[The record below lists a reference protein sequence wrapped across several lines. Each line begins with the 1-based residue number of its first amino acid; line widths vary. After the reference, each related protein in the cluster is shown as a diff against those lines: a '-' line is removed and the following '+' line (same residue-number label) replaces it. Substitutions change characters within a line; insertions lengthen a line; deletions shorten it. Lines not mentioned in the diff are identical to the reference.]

1 MIEHLAKQIEGVLR
15 LAKESRRLIC
25 SELLVP
31 HMLTAHIAQEV
42 IELAESEPCGL
53 RGCLL
58 FICIEDNQHSKLKS
72 AGANSHSSNSQAA
85 NATKNQLTPAIS
97 SRLLGEFAIDPSV
110 VPTFEVFLTLKRAA
124 PNWFESIE
132 HIILGKERIVLSEVY
147 LLHKKKLYQP
157 SSPTL

>member
-1 MIEHLAKQIEGVLR
+1 M
-15 LAKESRRLIC
+15 AKESRRLIC

-31 HMLTAHIAQEV
+31 HMLTAHIAHDV
-42 IELAESEPCGL
+42 IEMAECEPCGL

-72 AGANSHSSNSQAA
+72 PSSNSHQ
-85 NATKNQLTPAIS
+85 KNSPNCLTPIS